1 MLPQLL
7 VSKSAPNSFRMHFR
21 LRNSGMQFI
30 DLYFSDFFF
39 SALQLRRSLV
49 SPALIVSNL
58 QRGAAT
64 TQSSGTADDVIV
76 DFDDPEHLPLP
87 EYPKRPDEPLHKRK
101 QR

>member
-7 VSKSAPNSFRMHFR
+7 VSENAANCSRMHFR
-21 LRNSGMQFI
+21 LRNTWMQFI
-30 DLYFSDFFF
+30 DLYFSGCFF
-39 SALQLRRSLV
+39 SVLQLRRNLV
-49 SPALIVSNL
+49 RPALIVSNL
-58 QRGAAT
+58 QRSAA